1 MFRIGSYSNK
11 ECIQVF
17 LIPADEKRNR
27 IDNKKIVFIWTDI
40 MQKYKGADE
49 DIRKAVKHLTIEEL
63 LKYIEFWMEFEM
75 DSKSFR
81 GRIEVSCA
89 QKYIPM
95 LKEETVIYESGNI
108 DYRELLVS
116 LLVLLRLTIMEDRP
130 DLILDLA
137 AKLKEVDEKTAK
149 RFKNDI
155 TLGIYHKCKKFT
167 SLLRNNEAFL
177 QPV

>member
-1 MFRIGSYSNK
+1 MFRIKRYINK

-17 LIPADEKRNR
+17 AISTNQKRN
-27 IDNKKIVFIWTDI
+27 IINDKKIVFIWTDI

-49 DIRKAVKHLTIEEL
+49 EIRKAVKHLTIEEL
-63 LKYIEFWMEFEM
+63 LKYIEFWMEFEI

-89 QKYIPM
+89 KKYVPM
-95 LKEETVIYESGNI
+95 LKEETIIYESGNI

-116 LLVLLRLTIMEDRP
+116 LLVLLRLTIIEDRP

-137 AKLKEVDEKTAK
+137 AKLKEVDEKVAK